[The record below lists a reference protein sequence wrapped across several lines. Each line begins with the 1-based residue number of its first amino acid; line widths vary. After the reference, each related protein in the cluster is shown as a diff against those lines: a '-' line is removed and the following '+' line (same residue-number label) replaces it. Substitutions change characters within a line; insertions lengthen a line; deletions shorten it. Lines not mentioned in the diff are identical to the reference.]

1 MKKKTFT
8 VRLKKDMRKNWSL
21 YLLVLPV
28 LIFYALFSY
37 KPMYGALMAFM
48 DYRPAKDFWDNT
60 WVGFKHFERF
70 FTGPYFFRTLK
81 NTFMISFLNLLFGF
95 PAPIILA
102 LLINEVKS
110 NKFKRITQT
119 ITYLPHFISTV
130 IVCAMVSDFCL
141 STGLFNDIIALFG
154 GDRVSLLQEPEYYR
168 TIYIGSGIW
177 KEIGWGSIVYL
188 AALAG
193 VDKELYEAAKIDG
206 AGKWKQTLNVTLPGI
221 LPTIIIMLILRIGN
235 MMSVGYEKT
244 LLLYNE
250 ATYTTADIISTYVY
264 REGLTNRNYSYS
276 AAVDLF
282 NSAVNC
288 ILIFGA
294 NYISKKTT
302 ENSLW

>member
-1 MKKKTFT
+1 MQKKPFFT
-8 VRLKKDMRKNWSL
+8 RLRKDVCKNWPL
-21 YLLVLPV
+21 YVIALPV
-28 LIFYALFSY
+28 IIFYLLFSY

-48 DYRPAKDFWDNT
+48 DYKPAKDFLDNT

-70 FTGPYFFRTLK
+70 FTGPYFGRTLK
-81 NTFMISFLNLLFGF
+81 NTFLLSLYNLIFGF

-102 LLINEVKS
+102 LMLNEVKNS
-110 NKFKRITQT
+110 KFKKITQT

-141 STGLFNDIIALFG
+141 STGLFNDIITFLG
-154 GDRVSLLQEPEYYR
+154 GEKVSLLQKPEYYR
-168 TIYIGSGIW
+168 TIYIVSDIW

-193 VDKELYEAAKIDG
+193 VDKELYEAARIDG
-206 AGKWKQTLNVTLPGI
+206 AGKWKQTLHVTLPGI
-221 LPTIIIMLILRIGN
+221 LPTVCIMLILRIGN
-235 MMSVGYEKT
+235 MMNVGYEKT

-264 REGLTNRNYSYS
+264 RAGLTERSYSYS
-276 AAVDLF
+276 TAVGLF
-282 NSAVNC
+282 NSVIN
-288 ILIFGA
+288 LFLVFGA